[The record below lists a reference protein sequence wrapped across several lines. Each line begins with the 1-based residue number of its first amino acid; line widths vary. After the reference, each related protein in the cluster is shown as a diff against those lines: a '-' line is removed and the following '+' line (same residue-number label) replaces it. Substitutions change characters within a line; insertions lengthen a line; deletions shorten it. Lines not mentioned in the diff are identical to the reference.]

1 MVVLAVNDGTAGCTT
16 SERAVKDR
24 RMLPLHGGS
33 PESIGDS
40 SVLGVLTVSDR
51 ASTGVYEDL
60 SGPAIVQFFHDA
72 IASPWRAEYQLVP
85 DEQPLIEQAIID
97 LVDHKGCCLV
107 VTTGGTGP
115 APRDVTPE
123 ATQAVCDRMMPGYGE
138 QMRAISLRYVPTAVL
153 SRQTAGIRGKALVIN
168 LPGKPKSIRETFDEV
183 FKSIPYCIQL
193 AEGPY
198 IETVKGVVDAFRPP
212 ADKRAAKPV

>member
-1 MVVLAVNDGTAGCTT
+1 MCDSLPRHITLSACLA
-16 SERAVKDR
+16 
-24 RMLPLHGGS
+24 
-33 PESIGDS
+33 
-40 SVLGVLTVSDR
+40 
-51 ASTGVYEDL
+51 
-60 SGPAIVQFFHDA
+60 
-72 IASPWRAEYQLVP
+72 
-85 DEQPLIEQAIID
+85 
-97 LVDHKGCCLV
+97 
-107 VTTGGTGP
+107 TTGPVADTSFFVDTH
-115 APRDVTPE
+115 R
-123 ATQAVCDRMMPGYGE
+123 YGE

-212 ADKRAAKPV
+212 ADKRAAKLV